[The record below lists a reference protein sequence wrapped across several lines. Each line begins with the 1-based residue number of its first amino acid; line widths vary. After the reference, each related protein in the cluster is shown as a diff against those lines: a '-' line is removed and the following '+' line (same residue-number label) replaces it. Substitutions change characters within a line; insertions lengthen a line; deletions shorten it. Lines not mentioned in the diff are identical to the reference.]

1 MWKDLSLE
9 DKSNILPLFIKK
21 GIYRLSDIE
30 KLYNQFAEGGDTNP
44 MGYEHQGTVY
54 DDSLKKQGITHLAEL
69 PEVTITGNKPW
80 WQRDIKSAFEG
91 YTEYLPDLV
100 SLVPGAGDLQDA
112 YNAAK
117 DVYNGNYTQAGILGA
132 SLLLPNALEK
142 PAKFLRNRFGK
153 EAVQTV
159 GEGVARKSRPELVAD
174 VTGKPHYKPEDIPD
188 IITVNRAPEG
198 KFHHQDEL
206 KLDGDY
212 DFTEGHINDGAG
224 HISPREYAKQFNDA
238 FTNAKHGQ
246 AVAFLKD
253 DDLSFDSYADIASF
267 LAKQQ
272 KRGKVKIV
280 KAEGAPTQM
289 KLNGLGKN
297 KFPNKETRASDMNDY
312 LDRLN
317 ERYGTSF
324 SHVTDKSEFV
334 PYPSAVQKI
343 MGSDGWTRSSFWL
356 DPIVAVKLKNGGALK

>member
-1 MWKDLSLE
+1 MWKDLTMQQRADLMDIYLNS
-9 DKSNILPLFIKK
+9 
-21 GIYRLSDIE
+21 GIYSLNEMKSHYDSRKKFED
-30 KLYNQFAEGGDTNP
+30 GGDTNS
-44 MGYEHQGTVY
+44 MGYEHRGTIY
-54 DDSLKKQGITHLAEL
+54 DDSLRNQGITHVAEL
-69 PEVTITGNKPW
+69 PEVTVTGTKPW

-91 YTEYLPDLV
+91 YNEYLPDLV

-112 YNAAK
+112 YNAAIEA
-117 DVYNGNYTQAGILGA
+117 YNGNYTQAGILGA
-132 SLLLPNALEK
+132 SLMIPNALEA
-142 PAKFLRNRFGK
+142 PAKLLRSKFGK
-153 EAVQTV
+153 EAIQAA
-159 GEGVARKSRPELVAD
+159 GRKSRPELVTD

-188 IITVNRAPEG
+188 VITVNRAPEG

-238 FTNAKHGQ
+238 FANAKHGQ

-253 DDLSFDSYADIASF
+253 NDLSFDSYADLASF

-272 KRGKVKIV
+272 KRGKVKLV
-280 KAEGAPTQM
+280 RAEGAPSQM

-334 PYPSAVQKI
+334 PYPPAVQKL
-343 MGSDGWTRSSFWL
+343 MGSEGWTRSSFLL
-356 DPIVAVKLKNGGALK
+356 DPIVAVKLKNGGILR